1 MRRNLYNMEILNI
14 ERSEDRAKILEL
26 CQNLLEKRA
35 LIPVVGSGFS
45 FDTPTENGGSIP
57 SVSGLHAKLFSY
69 IKDYSGYT
77 KSDLEET
84 NKLNLFDLAQKFW
97 TIYDRL
103 PSEAIRSF
111 FEYVQTNFQDIS
123 YHKDFQKS
131 FLNVRWPYLFTLN
144 YDSSIEDYN
153 KRLYNPVIPYASVN
167 HNFSGGRIRVYK
179 LHGDAKT
186 FTDSG
191 DKRFFILSRT
201 QYIDTLK
208 SDENEDMRN
217 ELLTAFSSKSILF
230 FGCGLSEE
238 LDLLYSSQLSL
249 QEKVKHID
257 PHQQAIIYISYEP
270 DEDASSSPFSVK
282 KIDDLVPYGVTH
294 VLRIFS
300 EKESALFFNELA
312 DFSAKIQRPT
322 IDNFLQKYSAMQF
335 HILRAEDTACRDFL
349 FQENLVWRSIDK
361 HTITIPGYYVTRSK
375 ISKAK
380 EIINNGEPLL
390 FVSGNFFS
398 GKTFFLIELAKTFM
412 AKKVYIFPSGTK
424 LSNRQLDSLTLKSN
438 AIFCFDS
445 KTLTNA
451 QIKTICEEK
460 KLEQIRKS
468 NSSAIIVIDS
478 SDAPMYEY
486 IFEARNISREFPQ
499 IKISSIFDDQE
510 EPFFNQ
516 KIGSISL
523 PPYKKKETI
532 LDYIVENEEI
542 LVGSARSH
550 NYFLSPQNDLLSKNP
565 KRRTK
570 ALIML
575 ATEIRISAKRAI
587 QFEIDDAINE
597 LIRCCNDSNSA
608 SVIEKDYSV
617 FDGNSSG
624 FEFVCNSKY
633 WVIRAL
639 SLFASADRA
648 NINIISDA
656 YLSIINN
663 YRAIYKDDDVKF
675 YQNSEPYYFFDHIQT
690 IFNYRW
696 FPNSHALTN
705 EIYQKLLR
713 TLSNS
718 FQFLHQKAKGKLE
731 IARVQI
737 NHKHSIAAKDTLREA
752 LYNITRAIKLAEG
765 YPSAKNIEDTILHM
779 TYTKGRIL
787 MEFSCISHRYVPQA
801 VETCYD
807 LYEKQNSILHNAY
820 DFTTG
825 TGHDKKSFESFKH
838 LLIYDSS
845 IRNFKDL
852 DLQKMRF
859 LLIRWTGMKFSI
871 RRGKKRTK

>member
-1 MRRNLYNMEILNI
+1 MEILNV
-14 ERSEDRAKILEL
+14 ERPEDYSKILEL
-26 CQNLLEKRA
+26 CKNLLEKHA
-35 LIPVVGSGFS
+35 LIPVIGSGFS

-57 SVSGLHAKLFSY
+57 SVNSLHAKLFSY

-77 KSDLEET
+77 ESDLEET

-103 PSEAIRSF
+103 PSEAIHSF
-111 FEYVQTNFQDIS
+111 FEYVQTNFQDIAC
-123 YHKDFQKS
+123 HKDFQKA
-131 FLNVRWPYLFTLN
+131 FLEVRWPYLFTLN
-144 YDSSIEDYN
+144 YDSLIEDYN
-153 KRLYNPVIPYASVN
+153 NRVYNPVIPYIPVN
-167 HNFSGGRIRVYK
+167 HNFSGGKTRVYK
-179 LHGDAKT
+179 LHGDAKA

-191 DKRFFILSRT
+191 DKRFFILSRA
-201 QYIDTLK
+201 QYVDTLK

-270 DEDASSSPFSVK
+270 DENASSSPFSVK

-300 EKESALFFNELA
+300 EKESALFFNKLA
-312 DFSAKIQRPT
+312 DFSAKMRRPT

-335 HILRAEDTACRDFL
+335 DILRAEDTACRDFL
-349 FQENLVWRSIDK
+349 FQENLVWRSLEK
-361 HTITIPGYYVTRSK
+361 HIITIPGYYVTRSK
-375 ISKAK
+375 ISKAE
-380 EIINNGEPLL
+380 EIISNGEPLL

-398 GKTFFLIELAKTFM
+398 GKTFFLIELAKIFM

-445 KTLTNA
+445 KTLTSA

-468 NSSAIIVIDS
+468 NSSAIVVIDA

-486 IFEARNISREFPQ
+486 IFAARHASREFPE
-499 IKISSIFDDQE
+499 IKINSIFDDQE
-510 EPFFNQ
+510 EPSFNQ
-516 KIGSISL
+516 NIGAISL

-532 LDYIVENEEI
+532 LDYIVENEKI
-542 LVGSARSH
+542 LVGDTRTS
-550 NYFLSPQNDLLSKNP
+550 NYFLSPQNDLLTKNP
-565 KRRTK
+565 RRRTK

-587 QFEIDDAINE
+587 QFEIDDATNE
-597 LIRCCNDSNSA
+597 LIKCCNDSNSA
-608 SVIEKDYSV
+608 AVIEKDYSV

-705 EIYQKLLR
+705 AIYEKLLP

-737 NHKHSIAAKDTLREA
+737 NHKKFGIAKNTLNEA
-752 LYNITRAIKLAEG
+752 LYNITRAIKLAER

-787 MEFSCISHRYVPQA
+787 IEFSCIAHRYVPQA
-801 VETCYD
+801 VETCYE
-807 LYEKQNSILHNAY
+807 LYQKQSGILYDAY

-825 TGHDKKSFESFKH
+825 TGHDKKTFERFKR

-845 IRNFKDL
+845 IHNFEDL

-859 LLIRWTGMKFSI
+859 LLNRWTGMKFSI
-871 RRGKKRTK
+871 RRGKRRTK

>member
-1 MRRNLYNMEILNI
+1 MEILNI
-14 ERSEDRAKILEL
+14 ERPDDRTKILDL
-26 CQNLLEKRA
+26 CKNLLEKHA
-35 LIPVVGSGFS
+35 LIPVIGSGFS
-45 FDTPTENGGSIP
+45 FDTPTENGGIIP
-57 SVSGLHAKLFSY
+57 SVSNLHAKLFSY
-69 IKDYSGYT
+69 IKEYSGYT
-77 KSDLEET
+77 ETDLEEI
-84 NKLNLFDLAQKFW
+84 NGLNLFDLASRFW
-97 TIYDRL
+97 TIYKRI
-103 PSEAIRSF
+103 PPQSIHSF
-111 FEYVQTNFQDIS
+111 FEYIQTNFQDIS
-123 YHKDFQKS
+123 YHKDFQRA
-131 FLNVRWPYLFTLN
+131 FLEVRWPYLFTLN
-144 YDSSIEDYN
+144 YDSLIEDYN
-153 KRLYNPVIPYASVN
+153 NRIYNPVIPYASVN
-167 HNFSGGRIRVYK
+167 RNFSGGKTRVYK
-179 LHGDAKT
+179 LHGDAKA

-191 DKRFFILSRT
+191 DQRFFILSRT

-208 SDENEDMRN
+208 NDENEDMRN

-238 LDLLYSSQLSL
+238 LDLLYSSQLAIR
-249 QEKVKHID
+249 EKVKHID

-270 DEDASSSPFSVK
+270 DENASSSPFSIK
-282 KIDDLVPYGVTH
+282 KMDDLDPYGITH

-300 EKESALFFNELA
+300 EKESESFFNELA
-312 DFSAKIQRPT
+312 VFSSKIRRPT
-322 IDNFLQKYSAMQF
+322 IDNFLQKYSAMRF
-335 HILRAEDTACRDFL
+335 HILKAEDTTCRDFL
-349 FQENLVWRSIDK
+349 FQENLVWRAIEK
-361 HTITIPGYYVTRSK
+361 HIITIPGYYVTRSK
-375 ISKAK
+375 ISKAE
-380 EIINNGEPLL
+380 EIISNGEPLL
-390 FVSGNFFS
+390 FISGNFFS
-398 GKTFFLIELAKTFM
+398 GKTFFLIELAKAFM

-460 KLEQIRKS
+460 RLEQIRKS
-468 NSSAIIVIDS
+468 NSCAIVVIDA

-486 IFEARNISREFPQ
+486 IFEAHHVSREFPQ
-499 IKISSIFDDQE
+499 VKISSIFDERE
-510 EPFFNQ
+510 EPSFNR
-516 KIGSISL
+516 KIGAISL
-523 PPYKKKETI
+523 PPYKKRETI
-532 LDYIVENEEI
+532 LDYIVENEKI
-542 LVGSARSH
+542 LVGDIRTS
-550 NYFLSPQNDLLSKNP
+550 NYFLSPQNNLLTKNP
-565 KRRTK
+565 RRRTK

-587 QFEIDDAINE
+587 QFEIDDAVNE
-597 LIRCCNDSNSA
+597 LIKCCNDSNSA
-608 SVIEKDYSV
+608 AVIEKDYSI

-663 YRAIYKDDDVKF
+663 YRAIYKNDDVKF

-705 EIYQKLLR
+705 EIYEKLLPV
-713 TLSNS
+713 LSNS

-737 NHKHSIAAKDTLREA
+737 NHKNFSTAKNTLNEA
-752 LYNITRAIKLAEG
+752 LYNITRAIKLAER

-779 TYTKGRIL
+779 IYTKGRIL
-787 MEFSCISHRYVPQA
+787 IEFSCISHRYVPQA
-801 VETCYD
+801 VETCYESYQKQSGI
-807 LYEKQNSILHNAY
+807 LYDAY

-825 TGHDKKSFESFKH
+825 TGHDKKSFERFKR

-845 IRNFKDL
+845 IKNFEDL

-859 LLIRWTGMKFSI
+859 LLNRWTGMKFSI
-871 RRGKKRTK
+871 RRRKKRTK